1 MNYNALA
8 PTKYKRSVVPG
19 LVHRIHRLLQFMCNS
34 WKSFH
39 DSLEKAKSIHWN
51 SKQPTQFF
59 EPIISRTLSNIIR
72 NGKDEEGDKND
83 EEDEVDEKMVF
94 IEYRGKVSDSFESS
108 LKKLK
113 VPCKINFTSKKIKM
127 DLSSLKP
134 PVEKCLKS
142 RVVYK
147 ICCLQC
153 QSCYVGQRIWS
164 NHTT

>member
-1 MNYNALA
+1 M
-8 PTKYKRSVVPG
+8 
-19 LVHRIHRLLQFMCNS
+19 
-34 WKSFH
+34 
-39 DSLEKAKSIHWN
+39 
-51 SKQPTQFF
+51 
-59 EPIISRTLSNIIR
+59 SNIIR

-113 VPCKINFTSKKIKM
+113 VPCKIIFTSKKIKM

-134 PVEKCLKS
+134 LVEKCLKS
-142 RVVYK
+142 RVIYK

-153 QSCYVGQRIWS
+153 QSCYVGQRI
-164 NHTT
+164 